1 MLNKRNMPE
10 EIKNIS
16 IVVPVYNSSVA
27 LKDLQSAIDKAM
39 KQQSLSY
46 KLILIDDGSEDT
58 SWEVIKDLKNKNTEI
73 ITAIRMAKNFG
84 QHNALF
90 CGMRHAKGDYIIT
103 MDDDLQHPPDE
114 IIKLIEC
121 AKKTNADLVY
131 GISENYRRPF
141 KRKLWRWG
149 FKFSSRLTF
158 SATSEGSSFR
168 LLKRELVNKLVQH
181 NQEFV
186 FIDELVNWYTTN
198 IQFTKVRHD
207 TSTLRESRYPFS
219 RLSSL
224 YYNLVFGYN
233 AFLLR
238 LITFLGISASALSF
252 LVGLFFLIKKIFFN
266 VRVGFTGIVV
276 SVTFTG
282 GIILLSIGII
292 GEYMRRMYNIM
303 NAKPQSS
310 ISEILE

>member
-1 MLNKRNMPE
+1 MTE
-10 EIKNIS
+10 EIKSIS
-16 IVVPVYNSSVA
+16 IVVPVYNASAA
-27 LKDLQSAIDKAM
+27 LNDLQAAIDKAM
-39 KQQSLSY
+39 EQTALPY
-46 KLILIDDGSEDT
+46 KLILVDDGSEDN
-58 SWEVIKDLKNKNTEI
+58 SWEVIKEIKNKNPGK

-114 IIKLIEC
+114 ITKLIEYE
-121 AKKTNADLVY
+121 KETNADIVY
-131 GISENYRRPF
+131 GISENYKRPL

-149 FKFSSRLTF
+149 FKLSSRLTF
-158 SATSEGSSFR
+158 SASSEGSSFR
-168 LLKRELVNKLVQH
+168 LLKKDLVNKLVQH

-186 FIDELVNWYTTN
+186 FIDELIGWYTGN
-198 IQFTKVRHD
+198 VQYVKVRHD
-207 TSTLRESRYPFS
+207 PSKLSESRYPFS
-219 RLSSL
+219 RLSKL

-238 LITFLGISASALSF
+238 VITFLGIFSSAISF
-252 LVGLFFLIKKIFFN
+252 LVALFFLIKKIFFN

-276 SVTFTG
+276 SITFTG
-282 GIILLSIGII
+282 GVILLSIGII

-310 ISEILE
+310 TSEILE

>member
-1 MLNKRNMPE
+1 MSE
-10 EIKNIS
+10 EIKSIS
-16 IVVPVYNSSVA
+16 IVIPVYNAAAA
-27 LKDLQSAIDKAM
+27 LNDLQTAIDKAM
-39 KQQSLSY
+39 TQIMLPY
-46 KLILIDDGSEDT
+46 KLILIDDGSEDN
-58 SWEVIKDLKNKNTEI
+58 SWEIIKEIKNKNPGK

-90 CGMRHAKGDYIIT
+90 CGMRHSKGDYIIT

-114 IIKLIEC
+114 ISKLIACE
-121 AKKTNADLVY
+121 KETNADLVY
-131 GISENYRRPF
+131 GISENYKRPL

-149 FKFSSRLTF
+149 FKLSSRLTF
-158 SATSEGSSFR
+158 SASSEGSSFR
-168 LLKRELVNKLVQH
+168 LLKKELVNKLVQH

-186 FIDELVNWYTTN
+186 FIDELISWYTAN
-198 IQFTKVRHD
+198 VQYTKVRHD
-207 TSTLRESRYPFS
+207 PSRLSESRYPFS
-219 RLSSL
+219 RLSKL

-252 LVGLFFLIKKIFFN
+252 LVGLFFLIKKIFFH

-276 SVTFTG
+276 STTFTG
-282 GIILLSIGII
+282 GVILLSIGVI

>member
-1 MLNKRNMPE
+1 MTE
-10 EIKNIS
+10 EIKSIS
-16 IVVPVYNSSVA
+16 IVIPVYNASAA
-27 LKDLQSAIDKAM
+27 LNDLQVAIDKAM
-39 KQQSLSY
+39 TQIGVSY
-46 KLILIDDGSEDT
+46 KLILVDDGSKDG
-58 SWEVIKDLKNKNTEI
+58 SWEIIKDLKNKNPGK

-90 CGMRHAKGDYIIT
+90 CGMRYSKEDYVIT

-114 IIKLIEC
+114 IGKLIDC
-121 AKKTNADLVY
+121 IKKENADIVY
-131 GISENYRRPF
+131 GISENYHRPF

-149 FKFSSRLTF
+149 FKLSSRLTF
-158 SATSEGSSFR
+158 SASSEGSSFR
-168 LLKRELVNKLVQH
+168 LIKGDLVSKLIQH

-186 FIDELVNWYTTN
+186 FMDELINWYTSN
-198 IQFTKVRHD
+198 IKYLKVRHD
-207 TSTLRESRYPFS
+207 PSRLGESRYPFS
-219 RLSSL
+219 RLSRL

-238 LITFLGISASALSF
+238 LITFLGISASAISF
-252 LVGLFFLIKKIFFN
+252 LVALLFLIKKIFFH
-266 VRVGFTGIVV
+266 VKVGFTGIVV
-276 SVTFTG
+276 SITFTG

-310 ISEILE
+310 ISEIIE

>member
-1 MLNKRNMPE
+1 MPV

-27 LKDLQSAIDKAM
+27 LNDLQAAIDKAM
-39 KQQSLSY
+39 TQIAMSY
-46 KLILIDDGSEDT
+46 KLILVDDGSEDN
-58 SWEVIKDLKNKNTEI
+58 SWEVIKELKNKNPEKI
-73 ITAIRMAKNFG
+73 RAIRMAKNFG

-90 CGMRHAKGDYIIT
+90 CGMRHSTGDYIIT

-121 AKKTNADLVY
+121 AKQTNADLIY

-149 FKFSSRLTF
+149 FKLSSRLTF
-158 SATSEGSSFR
+158 SGASEGSSFR
-168 LLKRELVNKLVQH
+168 LMKKELVNKLVQH

-186 FIDELVNWYTTN
+186 FIDELVNWYTSN
-198 IQFTKVRHD
+198 IQFIKVRHD
-207 TSTLRESRYPFS
+207 TSKLSESRYPFS

-238 LITFLGISASALSF
+238 LITFLGIFSSAISF

-310 ISEILE
+310 ISEIIE

>member
-1 MLNKRNMPE
+1 ML

-16 IVVPVYNSSVA
+16 IVVPVYNASAS
-27 LKDLQSAIDKAM
+27 LSDLQAAIDKAM
-39 KQQSLSY
+39 IQTPMSY
-46 KLILIDDGSEDT
+46 KLILVDDGSEDN
-58 SWEVIKDLKNKNTEI
+58 SWEVIKEIKSKNPEKVS
-73 ITAIRMAKNFG
+73 AIRMTKNFG

-90 CGMRHAKGDYIIT
+90 CGMRHAKGEYIIT

-114 IIKLIEC
+114 ISKLIACE
-121 AKKTNADLVY
+121 KETNADLIY
-131 GISENYRRPF
+131 GISENYNRPL

-149 FKFSSRLTF
+149 FKLSSRLTF
-158 SATSEGSSFR
+158 SSSAEGSSFR
-168 LLKRELVNKLVQH
+168 LIKKELVNKLVQH

-186 FIDELVNWYTTN
+186 FIDELISWYTDN
-198 IQFTKVRHD
+198 IEYIKVRHD
-207 TSTLRESRYPFS
+207 PSSLSQSRYPFT

-238 LITFLGISASALSF
+238 LITFIGISASALSF
-252 LVGLFFLIKKIFFN
+252 LVGAFFLIKKIFFH

-282 GIILLSIGII
+282 GLILLSIGII